1 MAHEYKLGNLVEQS
15 QVPNER
21 GTIAPAASATETA
34 TLAQVL
40 DGQINITTPAS
51 GTGTVALPA
60 AVLWKGKIV
69 TLVALNTGGG
79 EVTVA
84 SNGGD
89 RTALSVGDNLSAA
102 GDYVVLLSTGERLIV
117 LAEVTT

>member
-1 MAHEYKLGNLVEQS
+1 MATENKLGNMTEWAEI
-15 QVPNER
+15 PNER
-21 GTIAPAASATETA
+21 PTLAPAASATATA

-40 DGQINITTPAS
+40 DGQINVTTPAS

-60 AVLWKGKIV
+60 AYLWKNRIV

-102 GDYVVLLSTGERLIV
+102 ADYVTLLSTGERLIV